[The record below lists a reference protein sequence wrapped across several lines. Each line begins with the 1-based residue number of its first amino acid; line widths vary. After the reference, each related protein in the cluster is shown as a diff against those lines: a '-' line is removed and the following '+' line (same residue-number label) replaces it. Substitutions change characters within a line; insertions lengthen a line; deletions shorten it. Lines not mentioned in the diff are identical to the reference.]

1 MRVRVK
7 FSEDAMRQFGYV
19 PQTTFEA
26 AGATYKAED
35 IAAWHGAAITML
47 SEALK
52 GGELD
57 TVRRLQLGDQME
69 GHEQAQARWAEA
81 AKGGDV
87 GAQYLIAAMYETGDG
102 VPQDLRLARYWY
114 GVAADNG
121 DEAAPGKL
129 KELELR
135 ELGATAPP

>member
-81 AKGGDV
+81 AKGGDADAAVAASDAVLMTV
-87 GAQYLIAAMYETGDG
+87 GAGFTLAQALAEGGKPGWPGRPGALAFPPTYTAAAKAM
-102 VPQDLRLARYWY
+102 
-114 GVAADNG
+114 
-121 DEAAPGKL
+121 
-129 KELELR
+129 LE
-135 ELGATAPP
+135 G